1 MNEVKIM
8 GNSLDINKY
17 PRTENGRI
25 DFSKTYSKVPLP
37 DLCDV
42 QQQSFEW
49 FKIEGVSEVFREI
62 FPIYS
67 NKDSHT
73 IVETDTF
80 AELNFYSAEWGKPKK
95 DYFECKTST
104 LTYSCPLHV
113 TFRMKH
119 PDGTISEEKIFMG
132 DFPWMTPSGT
142 FIINGSEKC
151 IASQLIR
158 SPGAYLSKETNEQ
171 SMTKS
176 EHKDKNP
183 DEEHFA
189 TEDYVFGSNIIPSRG
204 VWLEYLTDNRDL
216 LSVRLNK
223 GKKIPA
229 LTFLRALGLVSD
241 SEDTGDVLGGEPVTG
256 IVGLLGA
263 DKFLN
268 RAIQKN
274 PVNKKKSAYGRRS
287 EAMNEI
293 FRKEH
298 PGDPANE
305 VFVALNLKQSFF
317 DNDRYDLGKAGRFK
331 IREKLTVYNRLPNT
345 TLVDDLISND
355 GEIIFEAGHK
365 LTVEEVLQLKKE
377 QFFENS
383 EYYKVHLSLDTKIP
397 ADIVNDSTKFPSKDE
412 RVVKRIG
419 DDYYISIDEY
429 NTVYSIKVR
438 NDEGVECTIVGTD
451 SAIDSQHL
459 TTPDI
464 VASLSYMLNLINGIG
479 ETDDTDHLGNKRV
492 RCVGELIQE
501 KFHAGLGKM
510 RKNIHDKM
518 STTNLDECKISNL
531 INPKPLTSAVNAF
544 FSSDSLSQ
552 FMDQTN
558 PLAELTNKRR
568 LSALGKGGLTRDRA
582 NSAVRDVH
590 PTHYG
595 RICPIE
601 TPEGQNIGLISNLA
615 CYARVDEYGF
625 IETPYRPVN
634 NGVIDNDASHV
645 VWLTADGE
653 RHHIIAQANVN
664 ATPEGVILDET
675 VSARSNG
682 EYITVAKDKA
692 DLIDAS
698 PKQIV
703 SIAAACIPFLEN
715 DDGKRALMGS
725 NMQRQALPLLRPEA
739 PYVGTGLEEKIA
751 HDSGEALL
759 AEEPGTVRYVDS
771 RKITIDQDDGDQVDY
786 ELRKFIR
793 SNKRTCINQQPIV
806 SVGQHVDRGQILADG
821 PSMDNG
827 ELALGQNVVIAFTT
841 WHGYNYEDAIL
852 ISERCVS
859 EDLFSNII
867 IEEYTIERRK
877 TKLGD
882 EEITRDVPNVSDEK
896 KSHLDKRGIVIKGTE
911 VKEGDI
917 LVGKTS
923 PKGEV
928 TETNNDHLLK
938 SIFSTKSDDVKDSS
952 LKVPHGG
959 AGIVLD
965 IKTFSRDAG
974 DDLGADVLDSVK
986 VYVAQKRKIQV
997 GDKMSGRH
1005 GNKGVISKVL
1015 PVEDMPYMPDGRPV
1029 DIVLSPMGVPSR
1041 MNIGQV
1047 LEVQLGLACKELG
1060 VKVSTPVFDGASNEE
1075 IAGMM
1080 AAANLPKD
1088 GKTVLYDGQ
1097 TGERF
1102 DARIAVG
1109 VMYMIKLDHMVE
1121 DKLHA
1126 RATGPYSL
1134 VTQQPLGG
1142 KAQNG
1147 GQRFGEMEVW
1157 ALEAYGAAY
1166 TLQEMLT
1173 IKSDDMVGRNLTYE
1187 SILKGKPIPKPNMP
1201 ESTRVLI
1208 KELQGLAI
1216 NVTLYDDKNQV
1227 IDINTI
1233 SEEAE
1238 KEARKIYRD
1247 IRSYDTKKEEDK
1259 EMINARNGY
1268 DIYADVDKE
1277 LAERQEDNE
1286 NAESAAV
1293 TDIDEND

>member
-1 MNEVKIM
+1 M
-8 GNSLDINKY
+8 GNTFDINKY
-17 PRTENGRI
+17 DRTETGRI
-25 DFSKTYSKVPLP
+25 DFSKTYSRVPLP

-42 QQQSFEW
+42 QKQSFAW
-49 FKIEGVSEVFREI
+49 FRDEGISEVFEEM
-62 FPIYS
+62 FPVYS
-67 NKDSHT
+67 NKDGRN
-73 IVETDTF
+73 IVETSNF
-80 AELNFYSAEWGKPKK
+80 AELDFVSAEWGKPSKG
-95 DYFECKTST
+95 YFECKMST

-113 TFRMKH
+113 TFRLHH
-119 PDGTISEEKIFMG
+119 PDGSVSEEKIFMG

-158 SPGAYLSKETNEQ
+158 SPGAYLSKEINEQ
-171 SMTKS
+171 SMTRS
-176 EHKDKNP
+176 EHKDKNN
-183 DEEHFA
+183 EEHVRLA
-189 TEDYVFGSNIIPSRG
+189 TDNFVFGSNIIPSRG

-223 GKKIPA
+223 GKKLSA
-229 LTFLRALGLVSD
+229 LTLLRALGLVSD
-241 SEDTGDVLGGEPVTG
+241 SAETVDHVGNEEVTG
-256 IVGLLGA
+256 IVGLLGN
-263 DKFLN
+263 DRFLLRALEKN
-268 RAIQKN
+268 R
-274 PVNKKKSAYGRRS
+274 VNEKRKTAYARRS

-317 DNDRYDLGKAGRFK
+317 DNDRYDLGRAGRFK

-345 TLVDDLISND
+345 TLVEDLVSD
-355 GEIIFEAGHK
+355 EGEVIFEAGHK
-365 LTVEEVLQLKKE
+365 FTTEEVLKLKAE
-377 QFFENS
+377 EFFEKN
-383 EYYKVHLSLDTKIP
+383 ENYKVRLSLATRIP
-397 ADIVNDSTKFPSKDE
+397 DEAIDDNVKFPSKDE
-412 RVVKRIG
+412 RVVKQIG
-419 DDYYISIDEY
+419 DAYYVVIDEY
-429 NTVYSIKVR
+429 NTVNSIKVL
-438 NDEGVECTIVGTD
+438 NDEGIECTIVGTD
-451 SAIDSQHL
+451 STIDSRHL

-492 RCVGELIQE
+492 RCVGELIQD

-518 STTNLDECKISNL
+518 SISNLDTVSIASL

-615 CYARVDEYGF
+615 CYAQIDEYGF

-634 NGVIDNDASHV
+634 NGYIDNDASHV
-645 VWLTADGE
+645 VWLTADDE

-664 ATPEGVILDET
+664 VDKESGEILDET

-682 EYITVAKDKA
+682 EYINVSKDRV

-725 NMQRQALPLLRPEA
+725 NMQRQALPLLHPEA
-739 PYVGTGLEEKIA
+739 PFVGTGLEQKIA
-751 HDSGEALL
+751 HDSGESLL
-759 AEEPGTVRYVDS
+759 AEDSGEVTYVDS
-771 RKITIDQDDGDQVDY
+771 SKISLLEDHDRQIHEY
-786 ELRKFIR
+786 ALRKFVR
-793 SNKRTCINQQPIV
+793 SNKRTCINQTPIV
-806 SVGQHVDRGQILADG
+806 SVGQRVERGQILADG
-821 PSMDNG
+821 PAMDDG

-859 EDLFSNII
+859 EDLFTNII
-867 IEEYTIERRK
+867 IEEYSVDRRK

-882 EEITRDVPNVSDEK
+882 EEITREIPNIGD
-896 KSHLDKRGIVIKGTE
+896 DKRARLGSDGVVIKGTE

-917 LVGKTS
+917 LVGKVS
-923 PKGEV
+923 PKGET

-938 SIFSTKSDDVKDSS
+938 SIFSTKSDDMKDTS
-952 LKVPHGG
+952 LRVPHGG

-965 IKTFSRDAG
+965 VKKFSRANG
-974 DDLGADVLDSVK
+974 DELSSPDVLESIK

-1005 GNKGVISKVL
+1005 GNKGVVSKVL

-1029 DIVLSPMGVPSR
+1029 DILLSPMGVPSR

-1080 AAANLPKD
+1080 KEAGLPKD

-1121 DKLHA
+1121 DKIHA

-1173 IKSDDMVGRNLTYE
+1173 IKSDDMIGRNKTYE
-1187 SILKGKPIPKPNMP
+1187 AILKGKPIPKANMP
-1201 ESTRVLI
+1201 ESSRVLI
-1208 KELQGLAI
+1208 KELQGLGI
-1216 NVTLYDDKNQV
+1216 NVTLYDDKNQQ
-1227 IDINTI
+1227 IDVNTI

-1238 KEARKIYRD
+1238 KETRKTQRD
-1247 IRSYDTKKEEDK
+1247 IRTYDVKNDQELEQFQ
-1259 EMINARNGY
+1259 ARNR
-1268 DIYADVDKE
+1268 DIYADLDKE
-1277 LAERQEDNE
+1277 LAERVEDNE
-1286 NAESAAV
+1286 NPETGDV
-1293 TDIDEND
+1293 ITDIDEND

>member
-1 MNEVKIM
+1 MA
-8 GNSLDINKY
+8 NSFDINTY
-17 PRTENGRI
+17 DRTETGRI
-25 DFSKTYSKVPLP
+25 DFSKTYSKVALP

-42 QQQSFEW
+42 QKQSFAW
-49 FKIEGVSEVFREI
+49 FVNEGVSEVFNET
-62 FPIYS
+62 FPVYS
-67 NKDSHT
+67 NKDSRQ
-73 IVETDTF
+73 IVDTTSY
-80 AELNFYSAEWGKPKK
+80 AELDFVSAEWGKPSKG
-95 DYFECKTST
+95 YFECKTST

-119 PDGTISEEKIFMG
+119 PDGTVSEEKIFMG

-158 SPGAYLSKETNEQ
+158 SPGAYLSKEINEQ
-171 SMTKS
+171 SMTK
-176 EHKDKNP
+176 EHKEKNS
-183 DEEHFA
+183 EEGHVRSA
-189 TEDYVFGSNIIPSRG
+189 TDNYVFGSNIIPSRG

-223 GKKIPA
+223 GKKLPA

-241 SEDTGDVLGGEPVTG
+241 SDEVVDSVGGEPATG

-268 RAIQKN
+268 RAIAKN
-274 PVNKKKSAYGRRS
+274 PVNKKKTAYGRRS
-287 EAMNEI
+287 EALNEI
-293 FRKEH
+293 YRKEH
-298 PGDPANE
+298 PGEPANE
-305 VFVALNLKQSFF
+305 VNIALNLKQSFF

-331 IREKLTVYNRLPNT
+331 IREKLTVYNRLPGT
-345 TLVDDLISND
+345 RLVEDLVSDD
-355 GEIIFEAGHK
+355 GEVFFEAGHVF
-365 LTVEEVLQLKKE
+365 TEEEVLQLKKD
-377 QFFENS
+377 QFFENN
-383 EYYKVHLSLDTKIP
+383 ENYKVRLSLATKIP
-397 ADIVNDSTKFPSKDE
+397 AEFIIDTTKFPSKDE
-412 RVVKRIG
+412 RVVKEIDG
-419 DDYYISIDEY
+419 EYYIVIDEY
-429 NTVYSIKVR
+429 NTVNSIKVY
-438 NDEGVECTIVGTD
+438 NEEGTECTIVGTD
-451 SAIDSQHL
+451 GTIDSQHL

-518 STTNLDECKISNL
+518 STSNLDEISAASL
-531 INPKPLTSAVNAF
+531 INPKPLTSAVTAF

-615 CYARVDEYGF
+615 CYAKVDEYGF
-625 IETPYRPVN
+625 IETPYRPVH
-634 NGVIDNDASHV
+634 NGYIDNNAEDV

-653 RHHIIAQANVN
+653 RHEIIAQANVKVDKDTN
-664 ATPEGVILDET
+664 EILDET

-682 EYITVAKDKA
+682 EYVTVSKDRVT
-692 DLIDAS
+692 LIDAS

-739 PYVGTGLEEKIA
+739 PYVGTGLEQKIA

-759 AEEPGTVRYVDS
+759 AEDSGEITYVDS
-771 RKITIDQDDGDQVDY
+771 SKISLLEDGDRQIH
-786 ELRKFIR
+786 EFALRKFVR
-793 SNKRTCINQQPIV
+793 SNKRTCINQTPIV
-806 SVGQHVDRGQILADG
+806 SVGQHVEKGQILADG
-821 PSMDNG
+821 PAMDDG

-841 WHGYNYEDAIL
+841 WHGYNYEDAVL

-859 EDLFSNII
+859 EDLFTNII
-867 IEEYTIERRK
+867 IEEYSVERRK
-877 TKLGD
+877 TKLGN
-882 EEITRDVPNVSDEK
+882 EEITREIPNASEKQLAHLGSD
-896 KSHLDKRGIVIKGTE
+896 GIVIKGTE
-911 VKEGDI
+911 VREDDI

-923 PKGEV
+923 PKGET

-938 SIFSTKSDDVKDSS
+938 SIFSTKTDDVKDTS
-952 LKVPHGG
+952 LRVPHGG

-965 IKTFSRDAG
+965 VKKFSRANG
-974 DDLGADVLDSVK
+974 DELSSPDVLDSVK

-1015 PVEDMPYMPDGRPV
+1015 PVEDMPYMPDGTPV
-1029 DIVLSPMGVPSR
+1029 DILLSPMGVPSR

-1047 LEVQLGLACKELG
+1047 LEVQLGMACKELG
-1060 VKVSTPVFDGASNEE
+1060 VKVSTPVFDGASSEE

-1080 AAANLPKD
+1080 AEAGLPKD

-1126 RATGPYSL
+1126 RAIGPYSL

-1166 TLQEMLT
+1166 MLQEMLT

-1187 SILKGKPIPKPNMP
+1187 AILKGKPIPKPSMP

-1216 NVTLYDDKNQV
+1216 NVTLYDDKNQI

-1238 KEARKIYRD
+1238 NESRKIHRE
-1247 IRSYDTKKEEDK
+1247 ILSYDTKNEHDK
-1259 EMINARNGY
+1259 EQFEARNRY
-1268 DIYADVDKE
+1268 IYADVDKE
-1277 LAERQEDNE
+1277 IEERVEDNE
-1286 NAESAAV
+1286 NPEPDADT